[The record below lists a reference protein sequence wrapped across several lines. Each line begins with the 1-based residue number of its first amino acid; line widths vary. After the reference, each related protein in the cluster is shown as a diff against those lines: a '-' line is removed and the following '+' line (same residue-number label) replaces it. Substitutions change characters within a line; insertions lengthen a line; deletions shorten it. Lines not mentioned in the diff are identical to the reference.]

1 MCVIAPRT
9 VVVPRSSAL
18 VQPPRRERRRQQ
30 YTERVRCVQ
39 VRATG
44 GGAFKFTDLFR
55 ERLGV
60 VLKKE
65 DEIACLVQVRAALLL
80 LR

>member
-1 MCVIAPRT
+1 ML
-9 VVVPRSSAL
+9 S
-18 VQPPRRERRRQQ
+18 
-30 YTERVRCVQ
+30 VQ

-44 GGAFKFTDLFR
+44 GGAFKFSDLFR

-65 DEIACLVQVRAALLL
+65 DEIACLVQVRSLPSPRL
-80 LR
+80 